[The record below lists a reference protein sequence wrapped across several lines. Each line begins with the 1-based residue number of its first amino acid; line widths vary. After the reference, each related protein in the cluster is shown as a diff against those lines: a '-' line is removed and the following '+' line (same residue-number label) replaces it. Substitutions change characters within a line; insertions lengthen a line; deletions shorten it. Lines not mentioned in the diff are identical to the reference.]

1 MQRICF
7 YLAVICTLAIA
18 CTPLSNLLIPAP
30 TAVPTPTPTPTPA
43 PDPCSAEAMR
53 KLTDEVKSL
62 AERYMEAIKKE
73 ESWLP
78 LLPDLMGLRRDVKQ
92 FLNLPRCA
100 ERMRNA
106 LSEYTDID
114 TTELQRLVEGLAA
127 GSLED
132 AMQAARYWLEDK
144 IELSAPDDQ

>member
-1 MQRICF
+1 MQRTCLYLTVICA
-7 YLAVICTLAIA
+7 LAVA
-18 CTPLSNLLIPAP
+18 CAPLSNLLIPAP

-53 KLTDEVKSL
+53 KLADEVKSL
-62 AERYMEAIKKE
+62 AARYMDATRKD

-78 LLPDLMGLRRDVKQ
+78 LLPDLMALRRDVKQ
-92 FLNLPRCA
+92 FLTLPRCA
-100 ERMRNA
+100 ERMRDA
-106 LSEYTDID
+106 LSEYTDLD
-114 TTELQRLVEGLAA
+114 TTELQRLIEGPAA

-144 IELSAPDDQ
+144 VDLPPPSDQ

>member
-1 MQRICF
+1 MNRAFITLKSQRKGDLMQRICF

-78 LLPDLMGLRRDVKQ
+78 RSLDRFGLTYYSSDGIS
-92 FLNLPRCA
+92 F
-100 ERMRNA
+100 
-106 LSEYTDID
+106 
-114 TTELQRLVEGLAA
+114 RLTSIPL
-127 GSLED
+127 
-132 AMQAARYWLEDK
+132 YWLSIPSCLFLRVEMRLIVFVK
-144 IELSAPDDQ
+144 